1 MIRSSSLQQF
11 AFAFILFSFVTF
23 PTIAASD
30 GFVKLQ
36 LQKSSQ
42 PDPQSQSPD
51 VQTLVRQGQEYLR
64 TRQFSEAIEV
74 SRRAIQIQPNL
85 AAAHTLLGSA
95 LLEVGRRDEAL
106 VETKRAIELDPNDAR
121 AYVGLGIVDGAM
133 RRYTE
138 AIKAYKQAVNLD
150 PSYLAAYINLGVA
163 YGTIVRFAESAEAF
177 QQALKIDPDN
187 VTALNGL
194 GIAQFRLGQHDEGIE
209 SVRRAVRLN
218 PRFVNGHLNL
228 ARWYNGLGRY
238 EEAVDAFTEVTR
250 IVPKW
255 PQTYFERSVLYLY
268 LGKSEAAASDAR
280 MLLELTDWHSDR
292 AEYMVIIS
300 TLGYRQAGKPVD
312 AKQILDLSAKRSNTA
327 AWPYPVIAY
336 LRGDLTA
343 DALLGLAVN
352 NNDRLTEAHGYLG
365 MDLLLKDQKDAALPH
380 FNWVREHGNKNFVEY
395 TLALIELSRLENG
408 APSKP

>member
-1 MIRSSSLQQF
+1 VQPQ
-11 AFAFILFSFVTF
+11 T
-23 PTIAASD
+23 
-30 GFVKLQ
+30 
-36 LQKSSQ
+36 QKSSQ
-42 PDPQSQSPD
+42 SEPQSQSPD
-51 VQTLVRQGQEYLR
+51 VQTLLRQGQEYLR
-64 TRQFSEAIEV
+64 TRQFTEAIEV

-95 LLEVGRRDEAL
+95 LLEVGQRVEAL
-106 VETKRAIELDPNDAR
+106 AETNRAIELDPNDAH
-121 AYVGLGIVDGAM
+121 AYVSLGNIDGAM

-150 PSYLAAYINLGVA
+150 PNYLGAYINLGIA

-177 QQALKIDPDN
+177 QRALRIDPN
-187 VTALNGL
+187 NWSALNGL

-228 ARWYNGLGRY
+228 ARWYSSLGRY

-255 PQTYFERSVLYLY
+255 PQTCFERSVLYLY

-280 MLLELTDWHSDR
+280 TLLELTDWHSDR
-292 AEYMVIIS
+292 AEYMVIIAVI
-300 TLGYRQAGKPVD
+300 GYRQAGKDVD

-336 LRGDLTA
+336 LRGDLTPE
-343 DALLGLAVN
+343 ALLGLAGN

-365 MDLLLKDQKDAALPH
+365 MDLLLRDQKDGALPH
-380 FNWVREHGNKNFVEY
+380 LKWVSEHGNKNFVEY
-395 TLALIELSRLENG
+395 TLAAIELSRLESG
-408 APSKP
+408 APLKP